1 MCQWVCR
8 ALVRSVAYVGSLLK
22 ERCLRSVQG
31 ACSFAWLMSDLCFSE
46 LMRFIFYSTDR
57 EATRPL
63 VRLDNFDA
71 VPSQLMRCIF
81 DSKTL
86 HVKSRQLL
94 RFTSC
99 EKYFSTRIML
109 TVLDMTDTKGPYNQQ
124 TYYNETEQILKCW
137 AQMVPYAWAQTIPYT
152 WVQMVPYTWVPMVP
166 YTWAQMVPY
175 TCAQIVPYTWAQM
188 VPDTLSHKRFLKLG
202 HRWA

>member
-1 MCQWVCR
+1 M
-8 ALVRSVAYVGSLLK
+8 L
-22 ERCLRSVQG
+22 
-31 ACSFAWLMSDLCFSE
+31 DLCFSE

-137 AQMVPYAWAQTIPYT
+137 AQMVPYAWAQKIPYT
-152 WVQMVPYTWVPMVP
+152 WAQMVPYTWVPMVP

>member
-1 MCQWVCR
+1 
-8 ALVRSVAYVGSLLK
+8 
-22 ERCLRSVQG
+22 
-31 ACSFAWLMSDLCFSE
+31 MSDLCFSE

-137 AQMVPYAWAQTIPYT
+137 AQMVPYAWAQKIPYT
-152 WVQMVPYTWVPMVP
+152 WAQMVPYTWVPMVP